1 MKALICSEYGAAENL
16 RAGELAK
23 PEPGEAQVLIE
34 VKASGISY
42 VDALMVRNK
51 HQNKHELP
59 FAPGMAVAGVVADC
73 GSGVTGLASGDRVM
87 ALVYDG
93 GLAEFALA
101 PQAETFPI
109 PADLGFENAAAL
121 ANGYLTPHA
130 ALRWEAQLEPGETL
144 LVLGA
149 AGTVGSAA
157 VAIGAAM
164 GATVIAAASSDE
176 KLALASASG
185 ATHLVNYS
193 ERDLA
198 EAVRELTGPDGVNVV
213 FDPVGGELHEAAFK
227 AMGWG
232 ARYVI
237 IGFAGGSIP
246 QFAANRLLVKNRKAI
261 GFVLMY
267 YRRYRTDR
275 LRQTAEELAAL
286 ATSGRIDATPDRQIP
301 ITQAGPAIDA
311 FFTRSAAGNTVATM
325 QWQAGDT

>member
-1 MKALICSEYGAAENL
+1 MKALICSEFGAAADM
-16 RAGELAK
+16 RPGELPA
-23 PEPGEAQVLIE
+23 PVPGDGQVLIE

-59 FAPGMAVAGVVADC
+59 FAPGMAVAGVVAAC
-73 GSGVTGLASGDRVM
+73 GNGVSDMGEGDRVM

-101 PQAETFPI
+101 PQAETFPV
-109 PADLGFENAAAL
+109 PAGLSFESAAAI
-121 ANGYLTPHA
+121 ANGFLTPHA
-130 ALRWEAQLEPGETL
+130 ALRWEAQLEAGETM

-157 VAIGAAM
+157 VAIGNAM

-176 KLALASASG
+176 KLAVARANG
-185 ATHLVNYS
+185 AAHLINYT
-193 ERDLA
+193 EQNLA
-198 EAVRELTGPDGVNVV
+198 EAVRELTGSDGVNVV
-213 FDPVGGELHEAAFK
+213 FDPVGGDLYEAAFK
-227 AMGWG
+227 TLGWG

-237 IGFAGGSIP
+237 IGFAGGAIP
-246 QFAANRLLVKNRKAI
+246 QFAANRLLVKNRKAL

-275 LRQTAEELAAL
+275 LRQTAEELAAM
-286 ATSGRIDATPDRQIP
+286 AIAGQIDATPHREAA
-301 ITQAGPAIDA
+301 ITQAGAAIDG
-311 FFTRSAAGNTVATM
+311 FFNRQATGNTVVTM
-325 QWQAGDT
+325 QW